1 MKVFNI
7 LGQQIYSEIL
17 NMRPGIR
24 NFNINLNNLNGLPTG
39 NGMFFIQIETEQ
51 MQAIKKC
58 IIINN

>member
-1 MKVFNI
+1 
-7 LGQQIYSEIL
+7 
-17 NMRPGIR
+17 MRPGIR